1 MSDSDPTDASHQA
14 SDPASSEPAPPN
26 HTASQTADDQG
37 PGWMPAI
44 LAATLL
50 MGMAG
55 FIFCGVSTWFLFQ
68 KRGELAVRTIRG
80 SYIPDIEQSRLSP
93 EQKQLIVK
101 RLETFAESVERN
113 EYENWQAAGVMQ
125 RLQRLPV
132 LQWGELAAVESFV
145 IEQDQGDTEES
156 LKQISRLRR
165 AAELDQATSFDFE
178 DVLSPVHEPADNAL
192 GRQLVQPFTSTA
204 VNEVISRAKL
214 VADRSDIP
222 DEMFTDIALDAIVQE
237 QIDAGI
243 AEGGF

>member
-1 MSDSDPTDASHQA
+1 MSDSDSSDVHQSAADSPAAPTA
-14 SDPASSEPAPPN
+14 EE
-26 HTASQTADDQG
+26 QG

-68 KRGELAVRTIRG
+68 KRGEMAVRTIRG

-93 EQKQLIVK
+93 EQKKLIVK
-101 RLETFAESVERN
+101 RLETFAGSVERK
-113 EYENWQAAGVMQ
+113 EYENWQASGVMQ

-145 IEQDQGDTEES
+145 QQQDEGDTEES

-165 AAELDQATSFDFE
+165 ATELDKATSFDFE

-192 GRQLVQPFTSTA
+192 GRQLMQPLTNAA
-204 VNEVISRAKL
+204 VNEVIVRAKL
-214 VADRSDIP
+214 VADRSEVP
-222 DEMFTDIALDAIVQE
+222 DEMFTDIAIDAIVQE
-237 QIDAGI
+237 QINAGI
-243 AEGGF
+243 AAGGF

>member
-1 MSDSDPTDASHQA
+1 MSA
-14 SDPASSEPAPPN
+14 SDPSGESPSDPKVAAAEPA
-26 HTASQTADDQG
+26 DEQG

-55 FIFCGVSTWFLFQ
+55 FVFCGVSTWFLFQ
-68 KRGELAVRTIRG
+68 KRGELAVRTIHG

-93 EQKQLIVK
+93 TQKQLIVK
-101 RLETFAESVERN
+101 QLETFAEAVERE
-113 EYENWQAAGVMQ
+113 EYENWQASGVMQ

-145 IEQDQGDTEES
+145 QQQDDGDTEES

-165 AAELDQATSFDFE
+165 ATELDKATSFDFE
-178 DVLSPVHEPADNAL
+178 DVLSPVHEPADNSL
-192 GRQLVQPFTSTA
+192 GRQLMQPLTNAA
-204 VNEVISRAKL
+204 VNEVIVRAKL
-214 VADRSDIP
+214 VADRSEVP
-222 DEMFTDIALDAIVQE
+222 DEMFTDIALDAIVKE
-237 QIDAGI
+237 QINAGI

>member
-1 MSDSDPTDASHQA
+1 MSDSDP
-14 SDPASSEPAPPN
+14 SDVNQSAADTPAAP
-26 HTASQTADDQG
+26 TAEEQG

-68 KRGELAVRTIRG
+68 KRGEMAVRTIRG

-93 EQKQLIVK
+93 EQKKLIVK
-101 RLETFAESVERN
+101 RLETFAGSVERK
-113 EYENWQAAGVMQ
+113 EFENWQASGVMQ

-145 IEQDQGDTEES
+145 QQQDEGDTEES

-165 AAELDQATSFDFE
+165 ATELDKATSFDFE

-192 GRQLVQPFTSTA
+192 GRQLMQPLTNAA
-204 VNEVISRAKL
+204 VNEVIVRAKL
-214 VADRSDIP
+214 VADRSEVP
-222 DEMFTDIALDAIVQE
+222 DEMFTDIAIDAIVQE
-237 QIDAGI
+237 QINAGI

>member
-1 MSDSDPTDASHQA
+1 MSDSDPSDVNQSA
-14 SDPASSEPAPPN
+14 SDTAASD
-26 HTASQTADDQG
+26 TADSQVAEEQG

-93 EQKQLIVK
+93 EQKQLLVK

-145 IEQDQGDTEES
+145 LSQDEGDTEES

-178 DVLSPVHEPADNAL
+178 DVLSPVHEPADNAQ
-192 GRQLVQPFTSTA
+192 GRQLIQPLTATA
-204 VNEVISRAKL
+204 VDEVIVRARL
-214 VADRSDIP
+214 VADRSEVP
-222 DEMFTDIALDAIVQE
+222 DEKFTDISLDAIVQE